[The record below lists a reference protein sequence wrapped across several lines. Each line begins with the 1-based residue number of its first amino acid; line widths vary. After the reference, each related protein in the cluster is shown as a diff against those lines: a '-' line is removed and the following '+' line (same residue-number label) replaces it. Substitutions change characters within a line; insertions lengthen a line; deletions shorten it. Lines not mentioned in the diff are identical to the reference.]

1 MKSIFPLKTTFKF
14 IMSTEINNQVIS
26 MKSKKMT
33 EKAEK
38 LKLKETEKAEKL
50 AAKESIKAEK
60 QAKKECAK
68 ADKVKQASERVL
80 LRAEENQL
88 KKAEKLAAKEA
99 EKAEKLAA
107 KAEKLRQKEAEKLA
121 AKAEKPKKM
130 KKNKEESVSTSTVPS
145 SSSEEPFVR
154 FQNVS
159 LIDEINSILNVKKY
173 KNWKKLSAGVKLA
186 RQLLD
191 I

>member
-1 MKSIFPLKTTFKF
+1 MKSIFPLKTTLKF

-26 MKSKKMT
+26 MKSKNMA

-38 LKLKETEKAEKL
+38 LKLKETEKLAKEAAKAEKLRLKKEEDRKKDERQCARFWKQQQKIEDNKIKEAEKL
-50 AAKESIKAEK
+50 AKETE
-60 QAKKECAK
+60 
-68 ADKVKQASERVL
+68 
-80 LRAEENQL
+80 
-88 KKAEKLAAKEA
+88 KAEKLAAKEA
-99 EKAEKLAA
+99 EKLASKEVKKLAS
-107 KAEKLRQKEAEKLA
+107 KEVK
-121 AKAEKPKKM
+121 KSKKM
-130 KKNKEESVSTSTVPS
+130 KKNKEELESTSTVPS
-145 SSSEEPFVR
+145 SSSEEPFVC